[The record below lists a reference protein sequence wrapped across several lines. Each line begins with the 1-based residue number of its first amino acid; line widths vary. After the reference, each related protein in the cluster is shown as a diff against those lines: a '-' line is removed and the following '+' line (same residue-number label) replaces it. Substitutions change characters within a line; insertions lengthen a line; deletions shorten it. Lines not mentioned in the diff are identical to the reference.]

1 MVTIIK
7 ETVELKISGIKRN
20 FVLCLCHECGKE
32 FDVRKDH
39 VLRKT
44 NPIKSCGCLRS
55 KSTGRLAYNAKP
67 EGMAAA
73 RSVFSSYRNKCSKKE
88 IPFELSFEDFLSLTK
103 QPCFY
108 CGDAPSQSYSGIFK
122 YGVRAGQKK
131 VNGTFTYNGIDR
143 IFPKGGYTSDNV
155 RPCCRFC
162 NTAKLDRSENEFIG
176 WLDRA
181 ASYRGWKK

>member
-1 MVTIIK
+1 MVTILK
-7 ETVELKISGIKRN
+7 ETVSLKISGITRN

-39 VLRKT
+39 VLRKV

-73 RSVFSSYRNKCSKKE
+73 KNVFNSYKSKCIRYNILFK
-88 IPFELSFEDFLSLTK
+88 ISFEDFLNLTK
-103 QPCFY
+103 QTCFY
-108 CGDAPSQSYSGIFK
+108 CGAAPSQSYSGVFK
-122 YGVRAGQKK
+122 HGVRAGKKK
-131 VNGTFTYNGIDR
+131 VNGAFIYNGIDR
-143 IFPKGGYTSDNV
+143 ILPKEGYTSDNV

-162 NTAKLDRSENEFIG
+162 NTAKLDRPEDEFVN
-176 WLDRA
+176 WLDRV
-181 ASYRGWKK
+181 ASYRGWTK